1 MCEVRCISCDSVI
14 DSEDSGD
21 ISYCEEC
28 HKEQLSEEYQKGVKE
43 GYLNGFNDAIE
54 FLEMTYE
61 GLVRKT
67 KE

>member
-28 HKEQLSEEYQKGVKE
+28 HKEQITEEYQKGVKE
-43 GYLNGFNDAIE
+43 GYLNGFNDAIDL
-54 FLEMTYE
+54 LETNYE
-61 GLVRKT
+61 EMSGK
-67 KE
+67 